1 LNIREAEFYVKPNR
15 PNKNNRGPIFNDF
28 FLDKEMNVVYMSKNF
43 RAFPALISH
52 WVAEGRVESVPTLC
66 AQCEIPACRLACP
79 TGATHVGGPA
89 EARVVAAEK
98 CIGCSGCV
106 WACPFGASVLDPVT
120 GVANRCDLCEGDPRC
135 VKHCPTGALTYVPED
150 QVAGTEQKRKTGV
163 LMDLYRM
170 IRR

>member
-1 LNIREAEFYVKPNR
+1 MRYLITVDAALCTGCRICELVCSLSHTGACWPERARVR
-15 PNKNNRGPIFNDF
+15 
-28 FLDKEMNVVYMSKNF
+28 VVSEE
-43 RAFPALISH
+43 
-52 WVAEGRVESVPTLC
+52 AEGRVESVPTLC
-66 AQCEIPACRLACP
+66 AQCEVPACRLACP

-89 EARVVAAEK
+89 EARLVAAEK

-135 VKHCPTGALTYVPED
+135 VKHCPTGALRYVPED
-150 QVAGTEQKRKTGV
+150 QLAGTEQKRKAAV
-163 LMDLYRM
+163 LMDLHRL